1 MGKVR
6 VPKQQRSVETKK
18 RIEEAAFELF
28 SLKGVHGTNSREI
41 ADKAGVSIGS
51 FYSYYKD
58 KKQLLLAILENLL
71 TMGYTL
77 IWKDLKSMDLE
88 ELDLTDLRDI
98 LANVFKAFDIAPT
111 FLSQTH
117 ALRYS
122 DPEINRIFE
131 KGRQRELEQIM
142 KLFKANENRLA
153 LRDPYAAA
161 IILHNAVE
169 QVAHT
174 SKFIGTEIEE
184 SRLIDELAHIIHG
197 FFVFNTRE
205 NPAGQPDASG
215 C

>member
-1 MGKVR
+1 MAKVR
-6 VPKQQRSVETKK
+6 VPKQQRSQETKK
-18 RIEEAAFELF
+18 RIEDAAFELF
-28 SLKGVHGTNSREI
+28 SEKGIHGTNSREI
-41 ADKAGVSIGS
+41 ADRAGVAIGS

-71 TMGYTL
+71 AMSYTL
-77 IWKDLKSMDLE
+77 IWQ
-88 ELDLTDLRDI
+88 DLRTTNFEEIGPQDI
-98 LANVFKAFDIAPT
+98 RDLLANVFKAFDIAPT

-131 KGRQRELEQIM
+131 RGRERELAQIM
-142 KLFKANENRLA
+142 MLFKANEDRMN

-161 IILHNAVE
+161 IIFHNAVE

-184 SRLIDELAHIIHG
+184 SRLIDELAHIIYD
-197 FFVFNTRE
+197 FFVINTKLK
-205 NPAGQPDASG
+205 N
-215 C
+215 